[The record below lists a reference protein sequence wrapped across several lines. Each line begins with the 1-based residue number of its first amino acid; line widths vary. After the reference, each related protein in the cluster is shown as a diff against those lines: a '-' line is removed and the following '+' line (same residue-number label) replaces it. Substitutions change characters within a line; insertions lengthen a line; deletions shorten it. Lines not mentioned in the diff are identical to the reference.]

1 MGCWAGQRG
10 HIGQTGCDGTAGVWT
25 TFLAMHMHD
34 TGLRE
39 LGTWPASKKGT
50 IWKVCMVFFF
60 PELQN
65 KRREKGKK
73 KDVKLRDRIMQGY

>member
-1 MGCWAGQRG
+1 MGCWAGQHG

-25 TFLAMHMHD
+25 TFLVMHMHD

-50 IWKVCMVFFF
+50 IWKVCVGFFF
-60 PELQN
+60 SELQN

-73 KDVKLRDRIMQGY
+73 KDVKLRDGIMQGY

>member
-10 HIGQTGCDGTAGVWT
+10 HTGQTGCDGTAGVWT

-50 IWKVCMVFFF
+50 IWKVCMVFFS
-60 PELQN
+60 ELQN